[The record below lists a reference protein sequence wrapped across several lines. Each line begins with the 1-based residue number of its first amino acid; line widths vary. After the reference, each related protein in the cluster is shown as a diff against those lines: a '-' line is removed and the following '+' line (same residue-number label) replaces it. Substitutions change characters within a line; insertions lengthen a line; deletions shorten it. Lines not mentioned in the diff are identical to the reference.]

1 MEQHAALQH
10 ANLGPFDEKPFICE
24 QCGQSYR
31 YRSAYIKHREQ
42 NHRARLPAD
51 KLFTCD
57 VCGMQFRYLK
67 SFKKHRLNHAL
78 ERLHGK
84 FERRI
89 AQMGSGSGTVSVT
102 EKNKDIT
109 ATSSTNENNNND
121 VVTSSNETLT
131 GSMTDLQFAIKTE
144 AADEEIEEQDNV
156 VDSPNAPSSIAGSDT
171 PTNLTMASNTLN
183 AIIKAQLVSEKPTP
197 MLERSISR
205 GDSQFPLN
213 KQPSRFMPHNLH
225 NSNPSLNL
233 HFQQQVSQPSLPPN
247 LHQMHHFHHNETETS
262 NAMTSTSTINSLI
275 NAERIPSSQMLGL
288 NAQEASILNFL
299 RVDAAEKQR
308 DRRFVLINI
317 F

>member
-31 YRSAYIKHREQ
+31 YRSAYVKHREQ

-89 AQMGSGSGTVSVT
+89 AQMSSVSVA
-102 EKNKDIT
+102 EKNKDNT
-109 ATSSTNENNNND
+109 ATSSINENNNND

-131 GSMTDLQFAIKTE
+131 GALTDLQFAIKTE
-144 AADEEIEEQDNV
+144 AADEEIEEQDNA
-156 VDSPNAPSSIAGSDT
+156 VDSPNAHSIAGSDT
-171 PTNLTMASNTLN
+171 PTNLTMASNSLN
-183 AIIKAQLVSEKPTP
+183 AIIKAQLISEKPTP
-197 MLERSISR
+197 MFERSISR

-213 KQPSRFMPHNLH
+213 KQPPRFMPHLH
-225 NSNPSLNL
+225 NPNPSLNL
-233 HFQQQVSQPSLPPN
+233 HFQQQASQPSLPPN

-262 NAMTSTSTINSLI
+262 NAMPSTSTINSLI

-308 DRRFVLINI
+308 DRRFVLISLPLS
-317 F
+317 